1 MTDTRA
7 GLHELQVVD
16 LGLGMPA
23 GLVTKFLRE
32 VGARITRVEPPAG
45 DPFYGVY
52 PAYKVWRQ
60 GLDIDAGTDS
70 TKIAQS
76 GWSSRNW
83 AAACSVSSTG

>member
-32 VGARITRVEPPAG
+32 GGARITRVEPPAG

-60 GLDIDAGTDS
+60 GLEVDAL
-70 TKIAQS
+70 A
-76 GWSSRNW
+76 
-83 AAACSVSSTG
+83 